1 MNRSWLPGNAVF
13 CPINHRKL
21 TRLPEFRSPIVQS
34 SVSFLPA
41 DDGVITFGSAI
52 HSRTTS
58 VDSDISTYSAIEA
71 SLRMSFLPTTG
82 LTTKSPKA
90 ERPPRLNLSPVPSF
104 IPIAPH
110 ADSPTSPA
118 HYLPTP
124 DNSVSSE
131 EDTAKMFGTSQSQHM
146 RNASYAAG
154 YKPSRPS
161 LTAKKSLPD
170 MRLVI
175 PQSATSTPALPH
187 SSELP
192 SRVGMMEP
200 LRDPPSRSPSRQDSG
215 FSEGRSESVRTSTD
229 TVVLSSVIAD
239 RPPSVAPI
247 DVERNSY
254 FRRLSTLPQSTIC
267 KSIPRSLLTLVDA
280 ARGILFAVSQVYQ
293 TLQHYTVYAIDER
306 LSAVLLK
313 VLDPASNY
321 MLSLI
326 NALDRF
332 DAASRR
338 SVPSPTVCRAVVES
352 CRDTVSVFG
361 KAMGVLT
368 LQLKV
373 LATRDDIRY
382 TRQLLLELYGATAEI
397 SNSWQSILPHMEE
410 IEPLLKERPPPSSS
424 NPSRSQANPHTPSAS
439 PASRPSPSFIPPRSM
454 LRSYSA
460 QSPGAESERTRMMR
474 RHAGSFSSKD
484 VEIGKMLPSY
494 VDPPPPTPR
503 LPSRNTSNLS
513 INSGISGYRRSW
525 GDHSRQDSQ
534 SSLVASSSSST
545 ASSPSIPSR
554 YPMHDPPSS
563 SSTFLDNDAIDAMKV
578 AVDIAPSVWESMEAL
593 VGDIVSAKFNVPEA
607 LIGAKALTKRL
618 SDNIKAVRELDPS
631 ADRKALRDDAT
642 VFAKVRLSPCFNV
655 NLGRSLIRLACF
667 IHCQT
672 VILLCNV
679 FKKHGVERPLPAD
692 LRTNMILLMNATQES
707 VMLLHVSSFPPSTNR
722 PYSPLVSAGGGF
734 GLSTSSLGAS
744 PLPSS
749 TAGGPGDDAR
759 DFRIGSGITTTK
771 HALQSNNARP
781 GLYNSGAA
789 ASRAQV
795 PHHGF
800 KVPPFARLD
809 SKGRYGGLTS
819 GDES

>member
-1 MNRSWLPGNAVF
+1 
-13 CPINHRKL
+13 
-21 TRLPEFRSPIVQS
+21 
-34 SVSFLPA
+34 
-41 DDGVITFGSAI
+41 
-52 HSRTTS
+52 
-58 VDSDISTYSAIEA
+58 
-71 SLRMSFLPTTG
+71 MSFLPTTG
-82 LTTKSPKA
+82 LAMKSPKA

-104 IPIAPH
+104 IPTATH
-110 ADSPTSPA
+110 TDSPTSPA

-131 EDTAKMFGTSQSQHM
+131 EDTAKMFGTNQSQHI

-154 YKPSRPS
+154 SKPSRPS

-170 MRLVI
+170 MRLAI
-175 PQSATSTPALPH
+175 PQSVTSIPALPRTT
-187 SSELP
+187 EAP
-192 SRVGMMEP
+192 SRVNTTELPRGLP
-200 LRDPPSRSPSRQDSG
+200 LRSPSRQDSG

-229 TVVLSSVIAD
+229 TIVLSSAIAN
-239 RPPSVAPI
+239 RPPSITPI

-254 FRRLSTLPQSTIC
+254 FRRLSTLPPSTIC

-338 SVPSPTVCRAVVES
+338 SIPSPVVCRAVVES

-397 SNSWQSILPHMEE
+397 SNSWQSILPYMEE

-424 NPSRSQANPHTPSAS
+424 KLPQHQAASTSRPQVSPHTPYAS
-439 PASRPSPSFIPPRSM
+439 PASHPPSSFAPPRPI

-460 QSPGAESERTRMMR
+460 QSPEAESERSRMMR

-494 VDPPPPTPR
+494 VDPLPITPR
-503 LPSRNTSNLS
+503 LPSRKPSSLS
-513 INSGISGYRRSW
+513 ISSGISGYRRSW
-525 GDHSRQDSQ
+525 GEHSRQNSQ
-534 SSLVASSSSST
+534 SSVVASSSSST

-554 YPMHDPPSS
+554 HPMHDPPSS
-563 SSTFLDNDAIDAMKV
+563 SSTLLDNDAIDAMKV
-578 AVDIAPSVWESMEAL
+578 AVDVAPSIWESMEAL
-593 VGDIVSAKFNVPEA
+593 VSDIVSAKFNIPEA
-607 LIGAKALTKRL
+607 LIRAKGLTKRL
-618 SDNIKAVRELDPS
+618 SDNIQAVRESDPT

-642 VFAKVRLSPCFNV
+642 AFAKVRLSPCFNMD
-655 NLGRSLIRLACF
+655 LGPSLIWLSC
-667 IHCQT
+667 
-672 VILLCNV
+672 V
-679 FKKHGVERPLPAD
+679 FCVSDGYFVVQC
-692 LRTNMILLMNATQES
+692 IQES
-707 VMLLHVSSFPPSTNR
+707 WS
-722 PYSPLVSAGGGF
+722 
-734 GLSTSSLGAS
+734 
-744 PLPSS
+744 
-749 TAGGPGDDAR
+749 
-759 DFRIGSGITTTK
+759 
-771 HALQSNNARP
+771 
-781 GLYNSGAA
+781 
-789 ASRAQV
+789 
-795 PHHGF
+795 
-800 KVPPFARLD
+800 
-809 SKGRYGGLTS
+809 
-819 GDES
+819 

>member
-1 MNRSWLPGNAVF
+1 M
-13 CPINHRKL
+13 
-21 TRLPEFRSPIVQS
+21 QS
-34 SVSFLPA
+34 SVSFLTA
-41 DDGVITFGSAI
+41 DDRLLSFDSTT

-58 VDSDISTYSAIEA
+58 VDSDTSTYSVIEA
-71 SLRMSFLPTTG
+71 SLRMSFVPPTG
-82 LTTKSPKA
+82 LGMKSPKA

-104 IPIAPH
+104 IPTVTH
-110 ADSPTSPA
+110 TDSPTSPDQ
-118 HYLPTP
+118 YLPTP

-131 EDTAKMFGTSQSQHM
+131 EDTAKVFGTNQPQHI
-146 RNASYAAG
+146 RNASYAG
-154 YKPSRPS
+154 GTKPSRPS

-170 MRLVI
+170 MRQAV
-175 PQSATSTPALPH
+175 PRSATITPALPRPT
-187 SSELP
+187 E
-192 SRVGMMEP
+192 V
-200 LRDPPSRSPSRQDSG
+200 PPRMKKTESPHNISPRSPSRQDSG

-229 TVVLSSVIAD
+229 TVVLSSAIAD

-267 KSIPRSLLTLVDA
+267 KSVPRSLLILVDA

-332 DAASRR
+332 DATSRR

-424 NPSRSQANPHTPSAS
+424 KLPQHQPTSTSRLQVNPHTTFTSAS
-439 PASRPSPSFIPPRSM
+439 HPPPSFIAPPRSI

-460 QSPGAESERTRMMR
+460 QSPGVESERSRMR

-494 VDPPPPTPR
+494 VDPLPVTPR
-503 LPSRNTSNLS
+503 LPSRNRNIPNLS
-513 INSGISGYRRSW
+513 ISSGISGYRRSW
-525 GDHSRQDSQ
+525 GDHSRQNSQ
-534 SSLVASSSSST
+534 SSLAASPSSST
-545 ASSPSIPSR
+545 ASSPSIPAR
-554 YPMHDPPSS
+554 NPTHDPPSN
-563 SSTFLDNDAIDAMKV
+563 SSTLLDNDAIDAMKV
-578 AVDIAPSVWESMEAL
+578 AVDVAPSIWESMEAL
-593 VGDIVSAKFNVPEA
+593 VGDVASAKFNIPEA
-607 LIGAKALTKRL
+607 LASAKVLTKRL
-618 SDNIKAVRELDPS
+618 GDNIKAVRESGPT
-631 ADRKALRDDAT
+631 ADRRALRDDAT
-642 VFAKVRLSPCFNV
+642 AFAKVSPCFNGDPR
-655 NLGRSLIRLACF
+655 LLLI
-667 IHCQT
+667 
-672 VILLCNV
+672 
-679 FKKHGVERPLPAD
+679 
-692 LRTNMILLMNATQES
+692 
-707 VMLLHVSSFPPSTNR
+707 
-722 PYSPLVSAGGGF
+722 
-734 GLSTSSLGAS
+734 SLGCF
-744 PLPSS
+744 PRLPD
-749 TAGGPGDDAR
+749 GD
-759 DFRIGSGITTTK
+759 FTV
-771 HALQSNNARP
+771 QC
-781 GLYNSGAA
+781 
-789 ASRAQV
+789 V
-795 PHHGF
+795 
-800 KVPPFARLD
+800 
-809 SKGRYGGLTS
+809 
-819 GDES
+819 

>member
-1 MNRSWLPGNAVF
+1 
-13 CPINHRKL
+13 
-21 TRLPEFRSPIVQS
+21 
-34 SVSFLPA
+34 
-41 DDGVITFGSAI
+41 
-52 HSRTTS
+52 
-58 VDSDISTYSAIEA
+58 
-71 SLRMSFLPTTG
+71 MSFLPTTG
-82 LTTKSPKA
+82 LGTKSPKA

-104 IPIAPH
+104 IPTVTH
-110 ADSPTSPA
+110 TDSPTSPA

-131 EDTAKMFGTSQSQHM
+131 EDTAKIFGTNQLQHI
-146 RNASYAAG
+146 RNASYAG
-154 YKPSRPS
+154 GTKPSRPS
-161 LTAKKSLPD
+161 LAAKKSLPD
-170 MRLVI
+170 MRQAI
-175 PQSATSTPALPH
+175 PRSNAITPALPRSVDAPWH
-187 SSELP
+187 ANKTEPPHDMP
-192 SRVGMMEP
+192 SRP
-200 LRDPPSRSPSRQDSG
+200 PSRQDSG

-229 TVVLSSVIAD
+229 TVVLSSAIAG

-254 FRRLSTLPQSTIC
+254 FRRLSTLPPSTIF

-338 SVPSPTVCRAVVES
+338 SIPSPTVCRAVVES

-397 SNSWQSILPHMEE
+397 SNAWQSILPHMEE

-424 NPSRSQANPHTPSAS
+424 KLPQHQATSG
-439 PASRPSPSFIPPRSM
+439 SRPQLGLHFPFASGSHPPSSFIPPPRPM

-460 QSPGAESERTRMMR
+460 QSPGAESERSRMMR

-494 VDPPPPTPR
+494 MDPLPITPR
-503 LPSRNTSNLS
+503 LPSRNTPNLS
-513 INSGISGYRRSW
+513 ISSGISGYRRSW
-525 GDHSRQDSQ
+525 GDHSRQNSQ
-534 SSLVASSSSST
+534 SSLAASSSSST

-554 YPMHDPPSS
+554 NPMHDPPSS
-563 SSTFLDNDAIDAMKV
+563 SSTLLDNDAIDAMNV
-578 AVDIAPSVWESMEAL
+578 AVDIAPSIWESMEAL
-593 VGDIVSAKFNVPEA
+593 VGDVVSAKFSIPEA
-607 LIGAKALTKRL
+607 LASAKALTQRL
-618 SDNIKAVRELDPS
+618 SDNIKAVREADPT

-642 VFAKVRLSPCFNV
+642 AFAKVRQSPCFNGD
-655 NLGRSLIRLACF
+655 LWLSLISL
-667 IHCQT
+667 
-672 VILLCNV
+672 
-679 FKKHGVERPLPAD
+679 ER
-692 LRTNMILLMNATQES
+692 
-707 VMLLHVSSFPPSTNR
+707 F
-722 PYSPLVSAGGGF
+722 F
-734 GLSTSSLGAS
+734 CAS
-744 PLPSS
+744 
-749 TAGGPGDDAR
+749 DR
-759 DFRIGSGITTTK
+759 DFVMQRVQDSWG
-771 HALQSNNARP
+771 R
-781 GLYNSGAA
+781 AA
-789 ASRAQV
+789 ATR
-795 PHHGF
+795 
-800 KVPPFARLD
+800 
-809 SKGRYGGLTS
+809 GLTN
-819 GDES
+819 

>member
-1 MNRSWLPGNAVF
+1 MHP
-13 CPINHRKL
+13 
-21 TRLPEFRSPIVQS
+21 
-34 SVSFLPA
+34 SVSFRNA
-41 DDGVITFGSAI
+41 DERFLSFDSAT

-58 VDSDISTYSAIEA
+58 VDSDTSTYSDVEA
-71 SLRMSFLPTTG
+71 SLRMSFLP
-82 LTTKSPKA
+82 LNRLLTKSPKP
-90 ERPPRLNLSPVPSF
+90 ERPPRLNISPVPSF
-104 IPIAPH
+104 TPTVTH
-110 ADSPTSPA
+110 TDSPTSPP

-131 EDTAKMFGTSQSQHM
+131 EDTAKLFGTNQSQHM

-154 YKPSRPS
+154 SKPSRPS

-170 MRLVI
+170 MRLAI
-175 PQSATSTPALPH
+175 PQSATVTPALPL
-187 SSELP
+187 SADVS
-192 SRVGMMEP
+192 SRVKVLP
-200 LRDPPSRSPSRQDSG
+200 HRAPPSRSPSRQDSG

-229 TVVLSSVIAD
+229 TVVMAPVIPD

-254 FRRLSTLPQSTIC
+254 FRRLSTLPSSTIC

-321 MLSLI
+321 MQSLI

-338 SVPSPTVCRAVVES
+338 SVPSPTVCRAVVEN

-410 IEPLLKERPPPSSS
+410 IERLLRERPPPSSS
-424 NPSRSQANPHTPSAS
+424 KLPQHQASSTSRSQVSPHIPFTSPSS
-439 PASRPSPSFIPPRSM
+439 HPPSSFFPSPRPI

-460 QSPGAESERTRMMR
+460 QPPGVESERSRMMR

-484 VEIGKMLPSY
+484 VEIGKMLPSHM
-494 VDPPPPTPR
+494 DPLPPTPR
-503 LPSRNTSNLS
+503 VPRNTSKLF
-513 INSGISGYRRSW
+513 INSGISVYRRSW
-525 GDHSRQDSQ
+525 GEHSRQNSQ

-545 ASSPSIPSR
+545 ASSPSIPSKHQ
-554 YPMHDPPSS
+554 MQDLPPSS
-563 SSTFLDNDAIDAMKV
+563 STLLDNEAVEAMKE
-578 AVDIAPSVWESMEAL
+578 AVDIAPSIWESMETL
-593 VGDIVSAKFNVPEA
+593 VGDVASAKFNLPDA
-607 LIGAKALTKRL
+607 LINAKALTGRL
-618 SDNIKAVRELDPS
+618 SDNIRAMRESDPA

-642 VFAKVRLSPCFNV
+642 AFAKVRFRWRSEPLANLASV
-655 NLGRSLIRLACF
+655 NFPHIR
-667 IHCQT
+667 
-672 VILLCNV
+672 
-679 FKKHGVERPLPAD
+679 R
-692 LRTNMILLMNATQES
+692 
-707 VMLLHVSSFPPSTNR
+707 
-722 PYSPLVSAGGGF
+722 
-734 GLSTSSLGAS
+734 
-744 PLPSS
+744 
-749 TAGGPGDDAR
+749 
-759 DFRIGSGITTTK
+759 
-771 HALQSNNARP
+771 
-781 GLYNSGAA
+781 
-789 ASRAQV
+789 
-795 PHHGF
+795 
-800 KVPPFARLD
+800 
-809 SKGRYGGLTS
+809 
-819 GDES
+819 

>member
-1 MNRSWLPGNAVF
+1 M
-13 CPINHRKL
+13 
-21 TRLPEFRSPIVQS
+21 QS
-34 SVSFLPA
+34 SVSFLTA
-41 DDGVITFGSAI
+41 DDQLLSFDSTT

-58 VDSDISTYSAIEA
+58 LDSDTSTYSAIEA
-71 SLRMSFLPTTG
+71 SLRMSFLPITG
-82 LTTKSPKA
+82 LATKSPKA

-104 IPIAPH
+104 IPTVAH
-110 ADSPTSPA
+110 TDSPTSPA

-131 EDTAKMFGTSQSQHM
+131 EDTAKMFGTGQPQHM
-146 RNASYAAG
+146 RNASYAG
-154 YKPSRPS
+154 GSKPSRPS

-170 MRLVI
+170 IRQAT
-175 PQSATSTPALPH
+175 PQSTTIIPALPH
-187 SSELP
+187 SAEVP
-192 SRVGMMEP
+192 SRVTKAGSSF
-200 LRDPPSRSPSRQDSG
+200 DPSSRSPSRQDSG
-215 FSEGRSESVRTSTD
+215 FSEGRAESVRTSTD
-229 TVVLSSVIAD
+229 TVVLSSAIAD

-254 FRRLSTLPQSTIC
+254 FRRLSTLPPSTIC

-293 TLQHYTVYAIDER
+293 TLQHYTIYAIDDR

-338 SVPSPTVCRAVVES
+338 SIPSPTVCRAVVES
-352 CRDTVSVFG
+352 CRDAVSVFG

-397 SNSWQSILPHMEE
+397 ANSWQSILPYMEE

-424 NPSRSQANPHTPSAS
+424 KLPQHQATSKPRPQVSPHIPFAS
-439 PASRPSPSFIPPRSM
+439 PGSRPPPSFIPPPRPM

-460 QSPGAESERTRMMR
+460 QSPGVESERSRMR

-494 VDPPPPTPR
+494 IDPLPITPR
-503 LPSRNTSNLS
+503 LPSRNAQNLS

-525 GDHSRQDSQ
+525 GEHSRQNSQ

-545 ASSPSIPSR
+545 TSSPSIPSR
-554 YPMHDPPSS
+554 NPMHDPPSG
-563 SSTFLDNDAIDAMKV
+563 SSTLLDNDAIDAMKV

-593 VGDIVSAKFNVPEA
+593 VGDVVSVKFNIPEA
-607 LIGAKALTKRL
+607 LISAKALTKRL
-618 SDNIKAVRELDPS
+618 DDNIKAVREFDPT

-642 VFAKVRLSPCFNV
+642 AFAKVRLSPHFNGD
-655 NLGRSLIRLACF
+655 LRLA
-667 IHCQT
+667 
-672 VILLCNV
+672 
-679 FKKHGVERPLPAD
+679 
-692 LRTNMILLMNATQES
+692 
-707 VMLLHVSSFPPSTNR
+707 
-722 PYSPLVSAGGGF
+722 
-734 GLSTSSLGAS
+734 
-744 PLPSS
+744 
-749 TAGGPGDDAR
+749 
-759 DFRIGSGITTTK
+759 
-771 HALQSNNARP
+771 
-781 GLYNSGAA
+781 
-789 ASRAQV
+789 
-795 PHHGF
+795 
-800 KVPPFARLD
+800 
-809 SKGRYGGLTS
+809 LT
-819 GDES
+819 

>member
-1 MNRSWLPGNAVF
+1 VSRSWPSGNVII
-13 CPINHRKL
+13 CPVNRPKL
-21 TRLPEFRSPIVQS
+21 IHLLGFRSPIVQPS
-34 SVSFLPA
+34 ATFLIPDDRIFSF
-41 DDGVITFGSAI
+41 DSAT

-58 VDSDISTYSAIEA
+58 TDSDTSTYSAIEA
-71 SLRMSFLPTTG
+71 SLRMSFLPSPAQATR
-82 LTTKSPKA
+82 SPKP
-90 ERPPRLNLSPVPSF
+90 ERPPRLNLNPVPSF
-104 IPIAPH
+104 IPTATH
-110 ADSPTSPA
+110 TDSPTSPA

-131 EDTAKMFGTSQSQHM
+131 EDTAKIFGPSQPQHM
-146 RNASYAAG
+146 RNASYAG
-154 YKPSRPS
+154 GSKPSRPS

-170 MRLVI
+170 IRLAI
-175 PQSATSTPALPH
+175 PQSTTNIPALPRSTGVPFPENMTESPRAL
-187 SSELP
+187 SSY
-192 SRVGMMEP
+192 
-200 LRDPPSRSPSRQDSG
+200 SPSRQDSG

-229 TVVLSSVIAD
+229 TVVVSSAIRD
-239 RPPSVAPI
+239 RPPSITPI

-293 TLQHYTVYAIDER
+293 TLQHYAVYAIDER

-338 SVPSPTVCRAVVES
+338 YVPSPTVCRAVVES

-373 LATRDDIRY
+373 LATKDDIRY

-397 SNSWQSILPHMEE
+397 SNSWQNILPCMEE

-424 NPSRSQANPHTPSAS
+424 KLPQSQPSSAPRPQASPYIPYAS
-439 PASRPSPSFIPPRSM
+439 PASHPPSSFVQPPRSI

-460 QSPGAESERTRMMR
+460 QSPGEESERSRMMR

-494 VDPPPPTPR
+494 IDPLPVTPR
-503 LPSRNTSNLS
+503 LPRNTSNLS

-525 GDHSRQDSQ
+525 GEHSRHNSQ

-545 ASSPSIPSR
+545 ASSPSIPSK
-554 YPMHDPPSS
+554 YPIQDPPSN
-563 SSTFLDNDAIDAMKV
+563 SSTLLDNDAIDAMKV
-578 AVDIAPSVWESMEAL
+578 AVDVAPSIWESMEAL

-607 LIGAKALTKRL
+607 LISAKALTKRL
-618 SDNIKAVRELDPS
+618 SDNIKAVRESDPT

-642 VFAKVRLSPCFNV
+642 VFAKVRPSPWSNMS
-655 NLGRSLIRLACF
+655 LGLSLI
-667 IHCQT
+667 
-672 VILLCNV
+672 
-679 FKKHGVERPLPAD
+679 
-692 LRTNMILLMNATQES
+692 
-707 VMLLHVSSFPPSTNR
+707 
-722 PYSPLVSAGGGF
+722 
-734 GLSTSSLGAS
+734 
-744 PLPSS
+744 
-749 TAGGPGDDAR
+749 
-759 DFRIGSGITTTK
+759 
-771 HALQSNNARP
+771 
-781 GLYNSGAA
+781 
-789 ASRAQV
+789 
-795 PHHGF
+795 
-800 KVPPFARLD
+800 
-809 SKGRYGGLTS
+809 
-819 GDES
+819 